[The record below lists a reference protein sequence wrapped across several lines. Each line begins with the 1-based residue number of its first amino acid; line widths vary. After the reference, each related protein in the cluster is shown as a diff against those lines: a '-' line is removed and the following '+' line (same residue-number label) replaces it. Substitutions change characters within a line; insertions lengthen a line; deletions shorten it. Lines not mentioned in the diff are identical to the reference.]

1 MNTSK
6 DLGAVTAYAIAVK
19 NGFTGTEAE
28 WLESLRGK
36 GEPGVTPK
44 LTIGTVTTG
53 EEAGASITGTT
64 EEPKLNL
71 VLPKGSGTGG
81 DTGDSGVGKATDA
94 GGEIFND
101 YDNNV
106 ASAKYAHAEGRYSEA
121 SGESAHA
128 EGMDTHATGA
138 ESHAEGYRSEA
149 QGRCAHAEGNQTT
162 AAGGSSHAEGFMS
175 AAKGSYSHAEG
186 TRTSAEGEDA
196 HAEGYLNTA
205 KGDYSHAEGMANIAS
220 SAYQHVFGRCNVEDS
235 EEKYA
240 EIVGNGVLDGH
251 APGYRANPSN
261 ARTLDWDGNEW
272 VAGDFTN
279 GYGESLHTVAEQAKS
294 GGYEIGSGLAVKDG
308 VLLVDVA
315 DNAEKDNTRPI
326 TAAAVYTQIGNI
338 NALLE
343 TI

>member
-19 NGFTGTEAE
+19 NGFAGTEAE
-28 WLESLRGK
+28 WLESLRVK

-53 EEAGASITGTT
+53 EEADASITGTA
-64 EEPKLNL
+64 EEPELNL
-71 VLPKGSGTGG
+71 VLPKGGGTGE
-81 DTGDSGVGKATDA
+81 DTGSGVGKATDA

-106 ASAKYAHAEGRYSEA
+106 AAAKY
-121 SGESAHA
+121 
-128 EGMDTHATGA
+128 T
-138 ESHAEGYRSEA
+138 HAEGYRSMA
-149 QGRCAHAEGNQTT
+149 QGRCAHAEGDQTT
-162 AAGGSSHAEGFMS
+162 AEGGCAHAEGFLS

-205 KGDYSHAEGMANIAS
+205 KGDYSHAEGMANVAS
-220 SAYQHVFGRCNVEDS
+220 SAYQHVFGRCNVEDG

-315 DNAEKDNTRPI
+315 NNAEKDNTRPI